1 MKTPFFIF
9 IIFTFI
15 LNSFLCSTTLEVIT
29 SNDKRINKYYYY
41 FDNQTIWIDKNNQ
54 IKDIAFDLIEEIK
67 NDKILKPFVN
77 KIFNIKK
84 IENLLEHRDHLEK
97 TKIIELDTLL
107 TKTYDQYMNYLARG
121 FINWKSFIDKLEKI
135 EEESEIKAK
144 WSKYEVRKNN
154 IKLLKTSI
162 EKDDIN
168 YALKQVNYTFP
179 YANDLEEEIT
189 RLEKIKE
196 AGGYTITPEIL
207 QPLKVGNF
215 YPQIEFIRQRL
226 YESKDIDSLEC
237 AKVVKN
243 CQYYF
248 DKKLFKAVINFQKRY
263 GLITDGVIGKNT
275 IDKLN
280 TPIEEKIKVLR
291 VNLERMRWL
300 PRNLGERY
308 ILINIPAYKLKLYEE
323 KKVQLKMD
331 VIVGKKKFPT
341 PIFSHKMSE
350 VIVNP
355 YWKIPQTIV
364 KNEIIP
370 KLAKDSE
377 YLAKENIKVFENWD
391 VSSLEF
397 DVSKV
402 DWNMYVNNDLIGT
415 PKEAPMRFI
424 QTPGGSNPLGRVKF
438 LFPNQY
444 SVYLHDT
451 PEKQYFKMRE
461 KTLSHGC
468 IRLEK
473 PFELFENILTINKDD
488 IKIVKKLEESDYKL
502 NKKIPIHIVYLTAW
516 VENDK
521 LQFRDDIYN
530 YDKIQSK
537 LLFEST
543 F

>member
-15 LNSFLCSTTLEVIT
+15 LNSFLCSTTLEVST

-41 FDNQTIWIDKNNQ
+41 FNNQAIWIDKNNQ

-67 NDKILKPFVN
+67 DDKILKPFVN

-107 TKTYDQYMNYLARG
+107 TKTYDEYMNYLARG
-121 FINWKSFIDKLEKI
+121 FINWKNFIEELEKI

-196 AGGYTITPEIL
+196 TGGYTITPEIL

-248 DKKLFKAVINFQKRY
+248 DEKLFKAVINFQKRY
-263 GLITDGVIGKNT
+263 GLITDGVIGNNT

-308 ILINIPAYKLKLYEE
+308 ILINIPAYKLKLYEQ

-370 KLAKDSE
+370 KLAKDSK

-391 VSSLEF
+391 VNSLEF

-402 DWNMYVNNDLIGT
+402 DWSMYVNNDLIGT

>member
-15 LNSFLCSTTLEVIT
+15 LNSLLCSTTLEVST

-67 NDKILKPFVN
+67 DDKILKPFVN

-107 TKTYDQYMNYLARG
+107 TKTYDEYMNYLARG
-121 FINWKSFIDKLEKI
+121 FINWKSFIEELEKI

-196 AGGYTITPEIL
+196 AGGYTTIPKIL

-215 YPQIEFIRQRL
+215 YPQIESIRQRL
-226 YESKDIDSLEC
+226 HESKDIDSLEC
-237 AKVVKN
+237 AKIVKN

-248 DKKLFKAVINFQKRY
+248 DEKLFKAVINFQKRY

-280 TPIEEKIKVLR
+280 TSIEEKIKVLR

-308 ILINIPAYKLKLYEE
+308 ILINIPAYKLKLYEQ

-391 VSSLEF
+391 VNSLEF

-473 PFELFENILTINKDD
+473 PFELFENILTINKDN

>member
-1 MKTPFFIF
+1 MKASFFIF

-15 LNSFLCSTTLEVIT
+15 LNLFLYGGTLKVVP
-29 SNDKRINKYYYY
+29 SNNERTNKYYYY
-41 FDNQTIWIDKNNQ
+41 FKKQYIWIDKNNQ
-54 IKDIAFDLIEEIK
+54 IRDIAFNLIEEIK
-67 NDKILKPFVN
+67 DDKILEPFIN

-97 TKIIELDTLL
+97 TKRIELDTLL
-107 TKTYDQYMNYLARG
+107 TKTYDQYMNYLSRG
-121 FINWKSFIDKLEKI
+121 FINWKSFIDELEKI
-135 EEESEIKAK
+135 EEETEIKAK
-144 WSKYEVRKNN
+144 WSKFEVRKNN
-154 IKLLKTSI
+154 IKLLELSI
-162 EKDDIN
+162 EKNNIN
-168 YALKQVNYTFP
+168 YALNQVNYTFP

-196 AGGYTITPEIL
+196 AGGYTTIPETL
-207 QPLKVGNF
+207 QPLRVGNF
-215 YPQIEFIRQRL
+215 YPQIEYIRKRL

-248 DKKLFKAVINFQKRY
+248 DEKLFKGVISFQKRY

-308 ILINIPAYKLKLYEE
+308 ILINIPAYKLKLYEQN
-323 KKVQLKMD
+323 KVQLKMD

-341 PIFSHKMSE
+341 PVFSHKMSE

-370 KLAKDSE
+370 KLAKDSD
-377 YLAKENIKVFENWD
+377 YLIKENIKVFENWD
-391 VSSLEF
+391 VNSLEF

-451 PEKQYFKMRE
+451 PEKQYFKMKE

-488 IKIVKKLEESDYKL
+488 IKVIENLEESDYKL

>member
-1 MKTPFFIF
+1 MKASFFIF

-15 LNSFLCSTTLEVIT
+15 LNLFLYGGTLKVVT
-29 SNDKRINKYYYY
+29 SDDERTNMYYYY
-41 FDNQTIWIDKNNQ
+41 FNKQYIWIDKNNQ
-54 IKDIAFDLIEEIK
+54 IRDIAFNLIEEIK
-67 NDKILKPFVN
+67 DDKILEPFIN

-97 TKIIELDTLL
+97 TKSIELDTLL

-121 FINWKSFIDKLEKI
+121 FINWKSFIDELEKI
-135 EEESEIKAK
+135 EEETEIKAK
-144 WSKYEVRKNN
+144 WSKFEVRKNN
-154 IKLLKTSI
+154 IKLLELSI
-162 EKDDIN
+162 EKNNIN
-168 YALKQVNYTFP
+168 YALNQVNYTFP

-196 AGGYTITPEIL
+196 AGGYTTIPETL
-207 QPLKVGNF
+207 QPLRVGNF
-215 YPQIEFIRQRL
+215 YPQIEYIRKRL

-248 DKKLFKAVINFQKRY
+248 DEKLFNGVISFQKRY

-308 ILINIPAYKLKLYEE
+308 ILINIPAYKLKLY
-323 KKVQLKMD
+323 KQNKVQLKMD

-341 PIFSHKMSE
+341 PVFSHKMSE

-370 KLAKDSE
+370 KLAKDSD
-377 YLAKENIKVFENWD
+377 YLIKENIKVFENWD
-391 VSSLEF
+391 VNSLEF

-451 PEKQYFKMRE
+451 PEKQYFKMKE

-488 IKIVKKLEESDYKL
+488 IKVIEKLEESDYKL

>member
-15 LNSFLCSTTLEVIT
+15 LNSFLYCGTLEVVP
-29 SNDKRINKYYYY
+29 SNNERTNKYYYY
-41 FDNQTIWIDKNNQ
+41 FNKQYIWIDKNNQ
-54 IKDIAFDLIEEIK
+54 IRDIAFNLIKEIK
-67 NDKILKPFVN
+67 DDKILEPFIN

-97 TKIIELDTLL
+97 TKSIELDTLL

-121 FINWKSFIDKLEKI
+121 FINWKSFIDELEKI
-135 EEESEIKAK
+135 EEETEIKAK
-144 WSKYEVRKNN
+144 WSKFEVRKNN
-154 IKLLKTSI
+154 IKLLELSI
-162 EKDDIN
+162 EKNNIN
-168 YALKQVNYTFP
+168 YALNQVNYTFP

-196 AGGYTITPEIL
+196 AGGYTTIPKTL
-207 QPLKVGNF
+207 QPLRVGNF
-215 YPQIEFIRQRL
+215 YPQIEYIRKRL

-248 DKKLFKAVINFQKRY
+248 DEKLFNGVISFQKRY

-308 ILINIPAYKLKLYEE
+308 ILINIPAYKLKLYEQ
-323 KKVQLKMD
+323 KKVQLKMN

-350 VIVNP
+350 IIVNP

-370 KLAKDSE
+370 KLAKDSD
-377 YLAKENIKVFENWD
+377 YLIKENIKVFENWD
-391 VSSLEF
+391 VNSLEF

-451 PEKQYFKMRE
+451 PEKQYFKMKE

-488 IKIVKKLEESDYKL
+488 IKVIEKLEESDYKL

>member
-9 IIFTFI
+9 IIFTFM
-15 LNSFLCSTTLEVIT
+15 LNSFLCSTTLELIT

-41 FDNQTIWIDKNNQ
+41 FNNQAIWIDKNNQ

-67 NDKILKPFVN
+67 DDKILKPFVN

-107 TKTYDQYMNYLARG
+107 TKTYDEYMNYLARG
-121 FINWKSFIDKLEKI
+121 FINWKNFIEELEKI

-196 AGGYTITPEIL
+196 TGGYTITPEIL

-237 AKVVKN
+237 AKIVKN

-248 DKKLFKAVINFQKRY
+248 DEKLFKAVINFQKRY

-370 KLAKDSE
+370 KLTKDSE

-391 VSSLEF
+391 VNSLEF